1 MTTTAFEATPVLDS
15 AAVQDL
21 AATLRGALIQPGD
34 ATYDEA
40 RAVYNATIDKHPV
53 LIACRATE
61 CWAMGAAPVSLPG
74 VWLPG

>member
-1 MTTTAFEATPVLDS
+1 MTTTDFEVTPALDS

-40 RAVYNATIDKHPV
+40 RVGYNASSTSTR
-53 LIACRATE
+53 C
-61 CWAMGAAPVSLPG
+61 
-74 VWLPG
+74 